1 MVDSYLAS
9 VRPGVQTP
17 VTQKKKKKKKECYT
31 KEDCFF
37 WVLLF
42 VGRRQLRKRW
52 SEENR
57 EGLVV

>member
-17 VTQKKKKKKKECYT
+17 VTPKKKKKKECYT
-31 KEDCFF
+31 KEDWFF